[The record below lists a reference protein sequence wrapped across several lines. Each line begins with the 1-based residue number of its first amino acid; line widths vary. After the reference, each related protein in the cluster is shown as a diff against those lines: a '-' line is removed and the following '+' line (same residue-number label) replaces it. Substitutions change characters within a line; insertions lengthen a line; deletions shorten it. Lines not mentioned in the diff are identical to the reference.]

1 MTLLLNERERRS
13 MFVCS
18 LVAFGW
24 FSGAMTN
31 ERKSVRY
38 KYWGFVISRFI
49 PTHFIITRT
58 KKYYSLLYELRTPL
72 YRGSLGRGSFVGIKL
87 FLPGAVTIGKFCFV
101 SFPAFT
107 GKKHASLQLQAQA
120 DNLKRFWNASQK
132 ITLTHSFHLVLIW
145 LDSKLRK
152 VLKNV
157 LVR

>member
-1 MTLLLNERERRS
+1 MTLLLNERDRTS

-24 FSGAMTN
+24 FSGAITN
-31 ERKSVRY
+31 ETKSVPY

-107 GKKHASLQLQAQA
+107 GKKTREPSASGAGRQFETV
-120 DNLKRFWNASQK
+120 LKRQWKNNVNSQFSLS
-132 ITLTHSFHLVLIW
+132 INLTGF
-145 LDSKLRK
+145 
-152 VLKNV
+152 
-157 LVR
+157 